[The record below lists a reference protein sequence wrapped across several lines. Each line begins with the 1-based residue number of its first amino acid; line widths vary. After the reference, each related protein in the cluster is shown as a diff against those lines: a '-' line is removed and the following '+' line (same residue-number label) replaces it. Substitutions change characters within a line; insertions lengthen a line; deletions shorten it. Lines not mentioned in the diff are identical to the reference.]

1 MVKNKYSASQITRFV
16 IPSLIG
22 AVAFI
27 MPIPQDGSFNTILG
41 MLIDLLKGALKA
53 YLPLAAMIFV
63 AASAIFSLIA
73 VFIRPKFIMDSEFMR
88 DLFVVS
94 PFWLISRV
102 LGGIFYVMIYLFT
115 NKIGPEVIWNVEQAG
130 TFGSYAA
137 VTDFFN
143 IVCNM
148 DNGGTPGIVLA
159 PALLVIF
166 LILAGFVPLL
176 TDYGLMEYVGTFARP
191 VMRPLFK
198 LPGRAAVDCIASW
211 IGSSSVA
218 VVITA
223 KVHDQGYY
231 SDREGAVIATT
242 FSVISIAYIYVMADF
257 VKLPHMY
264 FQILISIY
272 AVTFLL
278 ALIMPRIWPLSSIPG
293 TYSGRAGKQNIS
305 DELPEGYSLGEWA
318 LKLAVDRA
326 AGQTPALLLKGVVRT
341 LVSLVVS
348 TMPLVIS
355 WGTITL
361 IIANSTPVFQ
371 IIATPFAWLLQ
382 LMRIPEASQVGT
394 AFVLSY
400 ADQFLAAVVGASVQT
415 DAARFM
421 CAGISATGLI
431 YMTEVGVLILNSS
444 IPLNFVQ
451 LTAIYVVRAFLT
463 ILLLSPFAWY
473 FTM

>member
-1 MVKNKYSASQITRFV
+1 MKFV

-22 AVAFI
+22 AIAFV
-27 MPIPQDGSFNTILG
+27 MPLPQAGTFNTILG
-41 MLIDLLKGALKA
+41 MLIDFLKEALKA
-53 YLPLAAMIFV
+53 HLPFAAMAFV
-63 AASAIFSLIA
+63 ALSAIVTVIA
-73 VFIRPKFIMDSEFMR
+73 VAVRPKFITGSEFMR
-88 DLFVVS
+88 DMFVVS
-94 PFWLISRV
+94 PFWLVSRV
-102 LGGIFYVMIYLFT
+102 TGGILYVMIYYHL
-115 NKIGPEVIWNVEQAG
+115 GPEVVW
-130 TFGSYAA
+130 
-137 VTDFFN
+137 
-143 IVCNM
+143 NM

-191 VMRPLFK
+191 VMRPLFR

-218 VVITA
+218 VVITT

-231 SDREGAVIATT
+231 TDREAAVISTT

-278 ALIMPRIWPLSSIPG
+278 ALLMPRIWPLSSIPD
-293 TYSGRAGKQNIS
+293 TYSGRAGKQRIGDDVPKGS
-305 DELPEGYSLGEWA
+305 TLSGWA
-318 LKLAVDRA
+318 LKLAVERA
-326 AGQTPALLLKGVVRT
+326 EKQTPAAYLRGVIKT

-355 WGTITL
+355 WGTIVL
-361 IIANSTPVFQ
+361 IIANNTPVFKV
-371 IIATPFAWLLQ
+371 IATPFTWLLG
-382 LMRIPEASQVGT
+382 LMQIPEAAEVGT

-400 ADQFLAAVVGASVQT
+400 ADQFLAAVVGSGMKT

-444 IPLNFVQ
+444 IPLNFIK
-451 LTAIYVVRAFLT
+451 LTFIYIVRAILT
-463 ILLLSPFAWY
+463 IFLLAPFAWY
-473 FTM
+473 FAM